1 MRMITAVMG
10 NEKNNRG
17 KVMGELVREMT
28 DAEKEMMMDKNKEI
42 EHLKME
48 NESLRKV
55 IAWLNIKMM
64 NYEKDR

>member
-1 MRMITAVMG
+1 MRMIIAVMG
-10 NEKNNRG
+10 SEKNKRG
-17 KVMGELVREMT
+17 EVMGELVREMT

>member
-1 MRMITAVMG
+1 MRMIIAVMG
-10 NEKNNRG
+10 SEKNKG
-17 KVMGELVREMT
+17 DKVMGELVREMT

>member
-1 MRMITAVMG
+1 
-10 NEKNNRG
+10 
-17 KVMGELVREMT
+17 MGELVREMT